1 MVCQE
6 LYIIQRVVGNIF
18 TLNVATNT
26 ILTPLDPSKSQET
39 LILDS
44 LIVQCTLLKTAQKHF
59 LEGEMEGKRSNSA
72 KQLFWYT
79 WNFLVLLQPK

>member
-1 MVCQE
+1 MCQE

-44 LIVQCTLLKTAQKHF
+44 LIVRKIAQKHF
-59 LEGEMEGKRSNSA
+59 LKGEMEGKRSNSA